1 MIVFNQDRQ
10 IYDLILTIQKKEK
23 IMLENK
29 SITGRYI
36 GLFLAGCFLFSYPV
50 ITLFNLPVSVMGIPL
65 FFFYFFA
72 AWAVLIL
79 LIMVC
84 TRIPDPLQ
92 SGEGEGH
99 QEKHKGTSI
108 N

>member
-1 MIVFNQDRQ
+1 MIAFNQDRQ
-10 IYDLILTIQKKEK
+10 IDDSFLTIQKKEK

-29 SITGRYI
+29 SITGRYV
-36 GLFLAGCFLFSYPV
+36 GLFLAGCFLFSYPF
-50 ITLFNLPVSVMGIPL
+50 ITLFNLKASVMGIPL

-84 TRIPDPLQ
+84 TRVPDPFQ
-92 SGEGEGH
+92 SVEGEDSL
-99 QEKHKGTSI
+99 EKHQVNQG
-108 N
+108 

>member
-1 MIVFNQDRQ
+1 
-10 IYDLILTIQKKEK
+10 
-23 IMLENK
+23 MLENK

-84 TRIPDPLQ
+84 TKVSDPFQ
-92 SGEGEGH
+92 SGEGG
-99 QEKHKGTSI
+99 QEKHKGTS
-108 N
+108 NS